1 MAKVM
6 ASPKRSARR
15 SEIDFFE
22 KLDVKA
28 AYVLGVKTS
37 LPFFLLAAIFLSVST
52 GFGQNKVKPAQEVD
66 FFKKLAEAAEARTKE
81 SVRYDPAYVVLKYP
95 GGDVPADTGVCTDV
109 VIRTYR
115 ALGIDLQELV
125 HEDMKANFS
134 KYPKNWELKRA
145 DKNIDHRRVPNLQRY
160 FERTGAKL
168 PISQKAADYQ
178 VGDLV
183 AWDLNNKGLWHIG
196 VVVGDDKFVHN
207 IGSGPIYDTGIAG
220 WKIVGHYR
228 FKPKGWEPVAEKK
241 VE

>member
-1 MAKVM
+1 MKLLPSFVILAVFFAGVPTIFAQAN
-6 ASPKRSARR
+6 ASP
-15 SEIDFFE
+15 
-22 KLDVKA
+22 
-28 AYVLGVKTS
+28 
-37 LPFFLLAAIFLSVST
+37 
-52 GFGQNKVKPAQEVD
+52 AQPVD
-66 FFKKLAEAAEARTKE
+66 FFQKLAEAAEARTKE
-81 SVRYDPAYVVLKYP
+81 SVRYDPAYVVLNYP

-115 ALGIDLQELV
+115 ALRIDLQKLV

-160 FERTGAKL
+160 FERVGAKL
-168 PISQKAADYQ
+168 PISQKAAGYE

-196 VVVGDDKFVHN
+196 VVVGEDKFVHN
-207 IGSGPIYDTGIAG
+207 LGSGPIYDTGIAG